1 MAKVLVL
8 RTITFFFWGIV
19 AVALFLPPRAVFADT
34 DVDAL
39 KQQVEALTRTV
50 GALAHRVQGLEQ
62 KLNGIEQGRSAAPQ
76 AAAPKAMPA
85 PAAVT
90 AAPSPA
96 APQARQVAPGEL
108 VPPPS
113 KTAVQGNGTV
123 GEQAARAVANYKPT
137 PRESWAQLK
146 EGMSEAQ
153 VTALLGVP
161 TRKFQAG
168 GQTVWYYFY
177 RDVGSGSVF
186 FYQDGHVAS
195 RQKPPFG
202 GWHW

>member
-1 MAKVLVL
+1 M
-8 RTITFFFWGIV
+8 F
-19 AVALFLPPRAVFADT
+19 PPQLAFADT

-50 GALAHRVQGLEQ
+50 GELSHRVEGLEQ
-62 KLNGIEQGRSAAPQ
+62 KLDSIAPGHRSAPPQ
-76 AAAPKAMPA
+76 AAAP
-85 PAAVT
+85 PAAAT
-90 AAPSPA
+90 AAIPPV
-96 APQARQVAPGEL
+96 QQVAPGQL
-108 VPPPS
+108 VPPAPPKS
-113 KTAVQGNGTV
+113 AVHGNMSV
-123 GEQAARAVANYKPT
+123 GEQAAQAAANYKPT

-195 RQKPPFG
+195 RQKPPFS